1 VGGAVM
7 LEVLSKEEEMR
18 VDGTRRFVFVFLAVI
33 LVSLACS
40 LGGGEEDDGLPVV
53 EIVSPAES
61 DVVIVGQSVTVVA
74 SISADGGIARAE
86 LLVNGQEIATE
97 APPSMPTAYNTNFEW
112 IPLTEGAVVLAVIGY
127 DQDGNASEPALV
139 TVQVAGGQ
147 LSQSGP
153 TNTQPAADETIM
165 CTPPACGA
173 NEAYYCPGSCPGGCG
188 ITCAT
193 FTPTLPP
200 PDTATF
206 TPHPPTLTFT
216 PTNTSDFTIP
226 SIQIVVSLV
235 VINLATVETVYEQF
249 SVSAGNTGNT
259 TATCPSGSV
268 VVSGGYAASPDVL
281 VYTQSL
287 NGNGWQVYAK
297 NNAGSSKTVSVYAR
311 CLKNT
316 AGTITQY
323 YSSDTVS
330 PGDKKNV
337 IQACPAGSIVTGGG
351 FASYAAGYLQVY
363 NSSKADSGSGWQVW
377 AQNNSGSSRTVNVYA
392 LCLSG
397 VNATTYDVLDS
408 VNVPAGSTEGR
419 YTNCGDDLA
428 VGGGFA
434 TQSNLYMYNS
444 SPRSATTNEWIGYA
458 KNNGGSDQTFFNYA
472 VCLTF
477 D

>member
-1 VGGAVM
+1 
-7 LEVLSKEEEMR
+7 VLLDVSSKEEEMR
-18 VDGTRRFVFVFLAVI
+18 TDGTRRILFVFLAVI
-33 LVSLACS
+33 LVTLACS

-53 EIVSPAES
+53 EIISPSEI
-61 DVVIVGQSVTVVA
+61 DPLVVGQPVTVVA
-74 SISADGGIARAE
+74 SISADGGISRAE
-86 LLVNGQEIATE
+86 LLINGQEIATE
-97 APPSMPTAYNTNFEW
+97 APPSMPTAYNINFEW
-112 IPLTEGAVVLAVIGY
+112 VPLAEGAVVLAVIGY
-127 DQDGNASEPALV
+127 DQDGNASDPALV
-139 TVQVAGGQ
+139 TVQVVAGQ
-147 LSQSGP
+147 VSESGP
-153 TNTQPAADETIM
+153 TNTQSPADETIM
-165 CTPPACGA
+165 CTPPVCGA

-193 FTPTLPP
+193 FTPTSPP

-216 PTNTSDFTIP
+216 PTNTSQFMIP
-226 SIQIVVSLV
+226 SIQIIVSLH
-235 VINLATVETVYEQF
+235 VINLATVETVLEQF
-249 SVSAGNTGNT
+249 SVSSGNIGNT

-268 VVSGGYAASPDVL
+268 VVSGGYAASSDVL
-281 VYTQSL
+281 VYTQAI
-287 NGNGWQVYAK
+287 NGNGWQVYTK

-316 AGTITQY
+316 AGTISQHFNTG
-323 YSSDTVS
+323 SAN
-330 PGDKKNV
+330 PGQKVNV
-337 IQACPAGSIVTGGG
+337 VQECPAGTIVTGGG
-351 FASYAAGYLQVY
+351 FASNPGGDLRLY
-363 NSSKADSGSGWQVW
+363 NSSKMDSGNGWQVW
-377 AQNNSGSSRTVNVYA
+377 AQNNGASSHSVTVYA

-397 VNATTYDVLDS
+397 VNATTYDVFDS

-477 D
+477 N

>member
-1 VGGAVM
+1 MWCCLGNT
-7 LEVLSKEEEMR
+7 KEEDM
-18 VDGTRRFVFVFLAVI
+18 VTDGTRRILFVLMAVI
-33 LVSLACS
+33 LVTLACS
-40 LGGGEEDDGLPVV
+40 LSGGDEDEGLPTV
-53 EIVSPAES
+53 EIVSPLET
-61 DVVIVGQSVTVVA
+61 DTIIVGQPVNVVA

-97 APPSMPTAYNTNFEW
+97 APPSMPTTYNTNFEW
-112 IPLTEGAVVLAVIGY
+112 VPLTEGAVVLAVIGY
-127 DQDGNASEPALV
+127 DQEGNTSEAALV
-139 TVQVAGGQ
+139 TVQVAAGQ
-147 LSQSGP
+147 VSESGP
-153 TNTQPAADETIM
+153 TNTQPASEEVIM

-173 NEAYYCPGSCPGGCG
+173 NEAYYCPDSCPGGCG

-193 FTPTLPP
+193 FTPTPPP

-216 PTNTSDFTIP
+216 PTNTSEFMIP
-226 SIQIVVSLV
+226 SIQIIVSLQ
-235 VINLATVETVYEQF
+235 VINLATVETVLQQF
-249 SVSAGNTGNT
+249 SVSPGNTGNT

-268 VVSGGYAASPDVL
+268 VVSGGYAASSDVL

-316 AGTITQY
+316 AGTIFQY
-323 YSSDTVS
+323 FNTGSVN
-330 PGDKKNV
+330 PGQKENV
-337 IQACPAGSIVTGGG
+337 VQECPAGTVVTGGG
-351 FASYAAGYLQVY
+351 FASNPSGNLQLY
-363 NSSKADSGSGWQVW
+363 NSSMMDTGNGWQVW
-377 AQNNSGSSRTVNVYA
+377 AQNHAASSYSVTVYA

-408 VNVPAGSTEGR
+408 ISVPAGSTDGV
-419 YTNCGDDLA
+419 YTDCGSGDLA

-458 KNNGGSDQTFFNYA
+458 KNYGGSDQTFFNYA